1 MESFQ
6 VRSRSTPGRMHT
18 VRIDGDDS
26 DCTCEAA
33 SYGNRNCHHVRISR
47 ELLERER
54 QLIEANQVSDMKHT
68 DIREQ
73 LAAPFPAS
81 DIEFRAGATNKD
93 KTKCLALAYLTARA
107 VQERLDDVLGI
118 DGWYDTYRPGPGGG
132 VLCALSIRID
142 GEWITKE
149 DVADNSDIEPVK
161 GGVSDA
167 LKRAA
172 VKFGVGRYLY
182 KLDSVWVPC
191 QERGRSVV
199 IKETPRLPAWALPQ
213 GDASKPQTPMAEEF
227 ARIEAEAEHEA
238 RTGERP
244 LPDMYEAGAASP
256 SGGVDS
262 WTAFWKLAK
271 PLGVT
276 ALQVEEAA
284 GKPTKDIKA
293 SELAGL
299 IARFEKGEVS
309 VS

>member
-1 MESFQ
+1 M
-6 VRSRSTPGRMHT
+6 
-18 VRIDGDDS
+18 
-26 DCTCEAA
+26 
-33 SYGNRNCHHVRISR
+33 N
-47 ELLERER
+47 
-54 QLIEANQVSDMKHT
+54 
-68 DIREQ
+68 DIRER

-81 DIEFRAGATNKD
+81 DIEFRAGATNKE

-132 VLCALSIRID
+132 VLCALSVRID

-172 VKFGVGRYLY
+172 VKFGIGRYLY

-199 IKETPRLPAWALPQ
+199 IKESPRLPAWALPR
-213 GDASKPQTPMAEEF
+213 GDGSKPQTLMAEEP
-227 ARIEAEAEHEA
+227 A
-238 RTGERP
+238 RTEAKPEADERP

-262 WTAFWKLAK
+262 WTAFWKAAK

-284 GKPTKDIKA
+284 GKPTKDIQA
-293 SELAGL
+293 TELAALLARLKEGATSG
-299 IARFEKGEVS
+299 IA
-309 VS
+309 